1 MGLALVRT
9 IFLAY
14 KITAFSLCFLWQI
27 ERKREQQRGVA
38 GRGFDVFLKNTD
50 LWVQGPTPM
59 TTFILNYLLIGTVSN
74 IVTSGLE
81 LQSMNLYEGNTIQSI
96 TNSMV
101 GF

>member
-1 MGLALVRT
+1 
-9 IFLAY
+9 
-14 KITAFSLCFLWQI
+14 
-27 ERKREQQRGVA
+27 
-38 GRGFDVFLKNTD
+38 
-50 LWVQGPTPM
+50 M

-101 GF
+101 GVLTGEV